1 MCGYTGHF
9 FIYHGKWPFYRGK
22 LPRCVWPDFPEI
34 NLPWEISMV
43 TSKIAKKPLIT
54 LNFGKKQGFF
64 DTQGKTANQ
73 ISSTWKPPKIAFL
86 NGFLSHCWEKDRWW
100 HGRFHLKMK
109 GTRKFWGKI
118 LNWFVGIDR
127 TVGCSWT
134 VKSNYIPSLNYHE

>member
-9 FIYHGKWPFYRGK
+9 LIYHGKWPFYRGK

-54 LNFGKKQGFF
+54 FNLVKSNGFRYPRQNSQSDF
-64 DTQGKTANQ
+64 FKM
-73 ISSTWKPPKIAFL
+73 KPQKIAFL
-86 NGFLSHCWEKDRWW
+86 NGFLWHCWEKDQWW

-109 GTRKFWGKI
+109 ETRKFWGKI
-118 LNWFVGIDR
+118 LNWLVGIDR
-127 TVGCSWT
+127 TIGCSWT

>member
-9 FIYHGKWPFYRGK
+9 FIYPGKWPFYRGK
-22 LPRCVWPDFPEI
+22 LPRCVWPDLPEI
-34 NLPWEISMV
+34 HLPWEISMV

-54 LNFGKKQGFF
+54 LNLVKSKGFSIPKAKQPIRFLQNE
-64 DTQGKTANQ
+64 T
-73 ISSTWKPPKIAFL
+73 PKNCFL
-86 NGFLSHCWEKDRWW
+86 NGFLWHCWEKDQWW

-109 GTRKFWGKI
+109 ETRKFWGKI

-134 VKSNYIPSLNYHE
+134 VISNYIPSLNYHK